1 MPLTSSYLAKFFF
14 KCSQKW
20 PYLRLAGQTLLK
32 CQSLGPRNQKLRE
45 IGSAF
50 LQALNS
56 YRNQVQCTLLG
67 ACTLGEG
74 AQGAGR
80 ETLFPFVILK

>member
-1 MPLTSSYLAKFFF
+1 MFPKVALFEACWSDFVKVSI
-14 KCSQKW
+14 
-20 PYLRLAGQTLLK
+20 P
-32 CQSLGPRNQKLRE
+32 GPPESETRE

-50 LQALNS
+50 LQAQNS